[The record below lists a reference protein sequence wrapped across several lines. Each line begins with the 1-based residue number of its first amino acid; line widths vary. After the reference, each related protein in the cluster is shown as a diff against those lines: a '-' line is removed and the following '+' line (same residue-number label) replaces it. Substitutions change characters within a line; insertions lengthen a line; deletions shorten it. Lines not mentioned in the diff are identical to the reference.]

1 MTQPP
6 IIGFDISFL
15 QTQCKR
21 HNLKQNEAQSACAE
35 SANKG
40 VNKLSKDVTQTQQ
53 QRSESPTVTLTW
65 RASKYKV
72 HKFHQSYIH
81 FGSVH
86 VLLKG
91 AGKRGLECC
100 VVPTVNFGCV
110 PTVNFGCVPTVNF
123 GCLHENSQKQ
133 KYTALPRQLKFER
146 WWDFHCHIF
155 ARSIFKF

>member
-1 MTQPP
+1 M
-6 IIGFDISFL
+6 IGFDISFL

-53 QRSESPTVTLTW
+53 QRPELLTVTLTW

-86 VLLKG
+86 VLLVDSMYLVFTRMPGLSYHRRLRSLLLCLCDVFRALLSFLVCWHCISDYVMGLQKLTVTWQLSVG
-91 AGKRGLECC
+91 AEMAVSL
-100 VVPTVNFGCV
+100 
-110 PTVNFGCVPTVNF
+110 
-123 GCLHENSQKQ
+123 
-133 KYTALPRQLKFER
+133 
-146 WWDFHCHIF
+146 
-155 ARSIFKF
+155 